1 MALKQKTGSSHL
13 GRFSILLASTA
24 LFIALLVSC
33 SLFENDIAVVWTDSP
48 EIQLAAE
55 LFNASQT
62 QYLVEL
68 HYRDNLGTSLAQAKT
83 PPSLVI
89 GKNLRQPATM
99 ARFQTLDFLFDR
111 LAFSRN
117 DFYPALL
124 EAGKAKGKTRLLP
137 VSFNTLMLV
146 NKKGALDSL
155 RDTVASETG
164 NTASLA
170 AMPNSTITIEEIRTI
185 AQKFNK
191 DSGKGYTAMGFVPR
205 KTGGDFL
212 FQWVQ
217 WMGAD
222 FSSPA
227 KPAKDSLPVQ
237 WDQNKLP
244 VAIAALQDFS
254 TAVNGSAE
262 KENAFTF
269 TYASA
274 LDYQNCLAGRTL
286 FAALKSSEFFTL
298 PSQTRNQFEFHYVE
312 IENKLA
318 VYEDVLYA
326 GIPNGARAKTA
337 ASQFLAWFFTA
348 DTQRLLLEKARSLRL
363 NESEFGIAG
372 GFSAYT
378 PVTAKVIPEYYPEL
392 RGRVPKAERIPA
404 PAAMPL
410 VWKPLKEKVLIP
422 WLDQSA
428 GMTFS
433 DSANEALN
441 KALRDYL
448 NVNPELSAAKRSRT
462 AWNSARVEQCTA
474 CSRKAAPRGRPRV

>member
-1 MALKQKTGSSHL
+1 MALKQKTCSLHL

-24 LFIALLVSC
+24 LLITSLVSC
-33 SLFENDIAVVWTDSP
+33 SLFESDIAVLWTDSP

-62 QYLVEL
+62 QYLIEL
-68 HYRDNLGTSLAQAKT
+68 HYRDNLETALAQAKI

-124 EAGKAKGKTRLLP
+124 EAGTAKGKTLLIP

-146 NKKGALDSL
+146 NKKGALDSFQ
-155 RDTVASETG
+155 DTAGETGIPVAPDAG
-164 NTASLA
+164 NTANLA
-170 AMPNSTITIEEIRTI
+170 AMSNSTITIDEIRTI
-185 AQKFNK
+185 AGKFNK
-191 DSGKGYTAMGFVPR
+191 DSGKGFTAMGFVPR

-222 FSSPA
+222 FSSQT
-227 KPAKDSLPVQ
+227 KPDKGSLPIQ
-237 WDQNKLP
+237 WDQNRLP
-244 VAIAALQDFS
+244 VAIAAMQEFS
-254 TAVNGSAE
+254 TAVNSSAE
-262 KENAFTF
+262 KENAFAF

-274 LDYQNCLAGRTL
+274 LDYQNCLTGRTL
-286 FAALKSSEFFTL
+286 FSALNSSELFTL

-312 IENKLA
+312 IENMLA

-326 GIPNGARAKTA
+326 GIPNKARAQSA
-337 ASQFLAWFFTA
+337 ASQFLAWLFTV
-348 DTQRLLLEKARSLRL
+348 DTQRLLLEKARSLRV
-363 NESEFGIAG
+363 NESEFGIVG
-372 GFSAYT
+372 GFSAFM
-378 PVTAKVIPEYYPEL
+378 PVNTKVLPEYYPEL
-392 RGRVPKAERIPA
+392 RGRIPAAERIAA
-404 PAAMPL
+404 PAAMPIF
-410 VWKPLKEKVLIP
+410 WKNLKAKVLVP

-428 GMTFS
+428 IATSS
-433 DSANEALN
+433 DSVNEALN
-441 KALRDYL
+441 KAFRDYL
-448 NVNPELSAAKRSRT
+448 NVNPELSID
-462 AWNSARVEQCTA
+462 Q
-474 CSRKAAPRGRPRV
+474 

>member
-13 GRFSILLASTA
+13 GRFSIPLASTA

-33 SLFENDIAVVWTDSP
+33 SLFESDIAVVWTDSP

-68 HYRDNLGTSLAQAKT
+68 HYRDNLGTALAQAKT

-137 VSFNTLMLV
+137 VSFNLLMLV
-146 NKKGALDSL
+146 NKKGAL
-155 RDTVASETG
+155 ETD
-164 NTASLA
+164 NPASLA
-170 AMPNSTITIEEIRTI
+170 AMSSSTITMEEIRTI

-191 DSGKGYTAMGFVPR
+191 DSGKGFTAMGFVPR

-262 KENAFTF
+262 KENAFAF

-274 LDYQNCLAGRTL
+274 LAGR
-286 FAALKSSEFFTL
+286 
-298 PSQTRNQFEFHYVE
+298 
-312 IENKLA
+312 
-318 VYEDVLYA
+318 
-326 GIPNGARAKTA
+326 
-337 ASQFLAWFFTA
+337 FL
-348 DTQRLLLEKARSLRL
+348 Q
-363 NESEFGIAG
+363 
-372 GFSAYT
+372 
-378 PVTAKVIPEYYPEL
+378 P
-392 RGRVPKAERIPA
+392 
-404 PAAMPL
+404 
-410 VWKPLKEKVLIP
+410 
-422 WLDQSA
+422 
-428 GMTFS
+428 
-433 DSANEALN
+433 
-441 KALRDYL
+441 
-448 NVNPELSAAKRSRT
+448 
-462 AWNSARVEQCTA
+462 
-474 CSRKAAPRGRPRV
+474 